1 MDISMKVWELILGL
15 KKLNKRCSFTYL
27 IYVYIILFLGC
38 FRLHTFQGTDFEF
51 QLLQDNKGSAPIQF
65 DLPTKVTSLSAGQ
78 AFHFT
83 ILKHTFKIQLL
94 TNGVDLVIFISCVT
108 GDQFLLNWSPSCENY

>member
-1 MDISMKVWELILGL
+1 MENLSMVIGALRV
-15 KKLNKRCSFTYL
+15 NTCCSFTYL

-38 FRLHTFQGTDFEF
+38 FRLHTFQGIDFKF
-51 QLLQDNKGSAPIQF
+51 QLLQDTKGSASIQF

-94 TNGVDLVIFISCVT
+94 TNGVDLVILISSA
-108 GDQFLLNWSPSCENY
+108 L

>member
-1 MDISMKVWELILGL
+1 MHGHQYGEFECGYWGL
-15 KKLNKRCSFTYL
+15 KGNTGCLFTYL

-38 FRLHTFQGTDFEF
+38 FRLHTFQGIDFQF

-78 AFHFT
+78 AFT
-83 ILKHTFKIQLL
+83 SQ
-94 TNGVDLVIFISCVT
+94 S
-108 GDQFLLNWSPSCENY
+108 